1 MAHLYFTADGID
13 ASTSLVTLTGD
24 EAHHAAQVARLREG
38 ESVDISDGRGWR
50 AAGVAKSVSKSLVE
64 VAVSTP
70 VFEAERA
77 VHFTLVQALAK
88 GDRDEMAVQAST
100 ELGVSRVVPWQSERS
115 ISRWE
120 GDKRAKGVARWQA
133 IAREAAKQSVRS
145 RIPVVTE
152 PVATSGIV
160 PAVNGAHVLV
170 LDPRSTLGIGEWAQ
184 ANSTATAIAL
194 VVGPEG
200 GITDAEVETLVAAGA
215 TAVRVGDDIMR
226 TSTAGPAAIAALNAL
241 LGQW

>member
-1 MAHLYFTADGID
+1 MAHLYFTTDAID

-64 VAVSTP
+64 VAVSSP
-70 VFEAERA
+70 VFEPERA
-77 VHFTLVQALAK
+77 VQFTLVQALAK
-88 GDRDEMAVQAST
+88 GDRDEMAVQACT

-120 GDKRAKGVARWQA
+120 GDKRSKGVARWQA

-160 PAVNGAHVLV
+160 PAVTGAQVLV

-184 ANSTATAIAL
+184 AHSTATAIAL

-200 GITDAEVETLVAAGA
+200 GITEAEVETLVAAGA